1 MDPRTNS
8 YSQEPH
14 HRPSYSMSALDL
26 IRGEAE
32 LDEEEA
38 DESFDEET
46 GEVRRKASGL
56 NGANHHL
63 DDSSEEEEDD
73 EDEEAAREVC
83 NTHSNFIADNLL
95 MF

>member
-1 MDPRTNS
+1 
-8 YSQEPH
+8 
-14 HRPSYSMSALDL
+14 MSALDL

-32 LDEEEA
+32 LDEEEV

-56 NGANHHL
+56 NGGNHGL

-83 NTHSNFIADNLL
+83 NPNSNYVADNFL
-95 MF
+95 MFQLWAFR